1 MLLRPIFLSL
11 ALMLFALNVQAAENV
26 LAVIVAQDFV
36 NKEPAAKELNLIY
49 RKKIL
54 SWNDGSRI
62 HPVNLPSDHPLRK
75 IFSMAVLKSLPESQT
90 QYWND
95 LYYHGISPPH
105 VFASSEAAMRFVVET
120 KGSIAYVSACALD
133 ERVRPILW
141 IDALGNI
148 TNTKPDFSCN

>member
-1 MLLRPIFLSL
+1 MLLRPIFSL
-11 ALMLFALNVQAAENV
+11 RALMLFALDVQAADQV
-26 LAVIVAQDFV
+26 LAVIVAQDLAY
-36 NKEPAAKELNLIY
+36 KEPGAKELNLIY

-54 SWNDGSRI
+54 SWNDGGRI

-75 IFSMAVLKSLPESQT
+75 VFSMAVLKSLPESQT

-105 VFASSEAAMRFVVET
+105 VFASSEAATRFVIET

-133 ERVRPILW
+133 ERVRPVLW
-141 IDALGNI
+141 IDALGNVSS
-148 TNTKPDFSCN
+148 TKPEFSCN

>member
-1 MLLRPIFLSL
+1 MLLRPFFSLL
-11 ALMLFALNVQAAENV
+11 ALMLFALNVQAADQV
-26 LAVIVAQDFV
+26 LAVIVAQDFA
-36 NKEPAAKELNLIY
+36 NKEPGAKELNLIY

-54 SWNDGSRI
+54 SWNDGTRI

-75 IFSMAVLKSLPESQT
+75 VFSMAVLKTLPESQT

-105 VFASSEAAMRFVVET
+105 VFASSEAATRFVIET

-133 ERVRPILW
+133 DRVRPVLW
-141 IDALGNI
+141 IDALGNVSS
-148 TNTKPDFSCN
+148 TKPEFGCN

>member
-1 MLLRPIFLSL
+1 MLLRPTFSLL
-11 ALMLFALNVQAAENV
+11 ALILFALNVQAADQV
-26 LAVIVAQDFV
+26 LAVIVAQDFA
-36 NKEPAAKELNLIY
+36 NKEPGAKELNLIY

-54 SWNDGSRI
+54 SWNDGTRI

-75 IFSMAVLKSLPESQT
+75 VFSMAVLKSLPESQT

-105 VFASSEAAMRFVVET
+105 VFASSEAATRFVIET

-133 ERVRPILW
+133 DRVRPVLW
-141 IDALGNI
+141 IDASGNVSI
-148 TNTKPDFSCN
+148 TKPEFSCN